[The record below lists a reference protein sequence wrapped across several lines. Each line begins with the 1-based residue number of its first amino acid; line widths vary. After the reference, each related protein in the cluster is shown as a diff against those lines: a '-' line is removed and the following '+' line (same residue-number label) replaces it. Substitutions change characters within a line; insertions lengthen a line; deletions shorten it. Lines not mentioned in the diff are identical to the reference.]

1 MTAIRKFA
9 SFAIVA
15 AFVGSVVAATP
26 ASAGWGHGRQHHAA
40 GTKMA
45 TGDMAFG
52 ANGSD
57 PADQNNFGGRDFEAC
72 SMTGY
77 DSLSSYRGSC

>member
-9 SFAIVA
+9 SFAIIA
-15 AFVGSVVAATP
+15 ALAGGITTATP
-26 ASAGWGHGRQHHAA
+26 ASAGWGHGRQHHAV
-40 GTKMA
+40 GTK
-45 TGDMAFG
+45 TGTGVMAFG

-57 PADQNNFGGRDFEAC
+57 SADQNNFGGRDSEAC

-77 DSLSSYRGSC
+77 DSLSSYRGPC